1 MNVFVIPS
9 WYPSACQPIAGLF
22 VRDQAEAVAFQRP
35 DWNVVVG
42 TWGHHDGALSMRSPG
57 ASLRALRWRQQR
69 GSDSRWSTA
78 GPVQVV
84 QTPALSWTLAFAG
97 GGAAGLL
104 RASQRNFAQA
114 RQRFGRPDVIHAHV
128 GFPGGWIAACLS
140 AESGVP
146 YVLTEHMSPFPFAA
160 LRTRSGAL
168 RPALRQ
174 AFDHAGATI
183 AVSDALAQQLRDCGL
198 PCSHVIPNVVDEQR
212 FRPVAATATATATA
226 ATTATATA
234 QPFVFFT
241 LGGLTPQKGV
251 DLLLRALAHWNPP
264 RGEVELRIG
273 GSGPL
278 LAAHQALAA
287 ELGIADRVRWLGA
300 VAPQAAP
307 EHFAA
312 CDAFV
317 LASRHESFGVVLVE
331 ALMSGKPVIATR
343 SGGPQSIV
351 EAHNGVLVDV
361 GDVAGLAGAMSQLAA
376 QPGRFDA
383 AAIRNGAV
391 RRFSRAA
398 VATQLVAVYE
408 SVHSA

>member
-22 VRDQAEAVAFQRP
+22 VRDQAEAVALQRP

-69 GSDSRWSTA
+69 GSDSRWSA
-78 GPVQVV
+78 SGPVQVV
-84 QTPALSWTLAFAG
+84 QTPALSWTLVIAD

-104 RASQRNFAQA
+104 RASRRNFAQA
-114 RQRFGRPDVIHAHV
+114 RLRFGRPDVMHAHV

-174 AFDHAGATI
+174 AFDRADATI

-212 FRPVAATATATATA
+212 FRPMAATATAR
-226 ATTATATA
+226 
-234 QPFVFFT
+234 PFVFFT

-251 DLLLRALAHWNPP
+251 DLLLRALAFWNPP
-264 RGEVELRIG
+264 RGDVELRIG

-278 LAAHQALAA
+278 LAEHQALAA

-300 VAPQAAP
+300 VAPEAAP

-351 EAHNGVLVDV
+351 EADNGVLVDM

-408 SVHSA
+408 AVHSA

>member
-22 VRDQAEAVAFQRP
+22 VRDQAEAVALHRP

-42 TWGHHDGALSMRSPG
+42 TWGHHDGALSLRSPG
-57 ASLRALRWRQQR
+57 ASLRALRWRQRR

-78 GPVQVV
+78 GPMQVV
-84 QTPALSWTLAFAG
+84 QTPALSWTLAIAG

-104 RASQRNFAQA
+104 RASRCNFAQA
-114 RQRFGRPDVIHAHV
+114 RQRFGRLDVMHAHV
-128 GFPGGWIAACLS
+128 GFPAGWIAACLS
-140 AESGVP
+140 VETGVP
-146 YVLTEHMSPFPFAA
+146 YVLTEHMGPFPFAA
-160 LRTRSGAL
+160 LRTRSGAVW
-168 RPALRQ
+168 PALRQ
-174 AFDHAGATI
+174 AFDRAGATI

-212 FRPVAATATATATA
+212 FRPVVAAATATATATA
-226 ATTATATA
+226 R
-234 QPFVFFT
+234 PFVFFT
-241 LGGLTPQKGV
+241 LGALTPQKGV
-251 DLLLRALAHWNPP
+251 DLLLRALARWNPP

-278 LAAHQALAA
+278 LSAHRALAA
-287 ELGIADRVRWLGA
+287 GLGIADRVRWLGA
-300 VAPQAAP
+300 VAPEAAP
-307 EHFAA
+307 GHFAA

-343 SGGPQSIV
+343 SGGPQTIV
-351 EAHNGVLVDV
+351 EADNGVLVDV

-383 AAIRNGAV
+383 ATIRSGALG
-391 RRFSRAA
+391 RFSRAA